1 MGDEAEVRAA
11 VDALVAAFG
20 EGRLDDYFGA
30 FDPACTF
37 LFHTTAQR
45 LPSVAAY
52 RELWG
57 RWVAE
62 DGFAVLSCTTSGTD
76 VRLFGDVAV
85 VTHDVATR
93 VRVAGEEQDL
103 RERET
108 IVLRRVGGRWLGVH
122 EHLSPAP

>member
-1 MGDEAEVRAA
+1 MGDGSAVQAA
-11 VDALVAAFG
+11 VDALVAAFA
-20 EGRLDDYFGA
+20 EGRMDDYFGA
-30 FDPACTF
+30 FALDCTF
-37 LFHTTAQR
+37 IFHTAERR

-52 RELWG
+52 RELWA

-62 DGFAVLSCTTSGTD
+62 DGFTVLSCRTSD
-76 VRLFGDVAV
+76 PDIRLFGDIAI

-93 VRVAGEEQDL
+93 VRIAGEEQDL

-108 IVLRRVGGRWLGVH
+108 IALHRVEGQWLGVH